1 MNEAER
7 PTRRDVIVGAAAVA
21 GSVLAGAGLKATGAV
36 GALTQGGR
44 PGTAPAGPF
53 SNVKVIVFDT
63 FGTVVDWRSVVIE
76 EGTQLSKAKGFTLDW
91 GAFADEWRGAYG
103 PSMNRVR
110 TGDLPWTKLDV
121 LHRMSLDALLV
132 KHGVTSL
139 TDAEKA
145 AFNKVWHRGRPWPD
159 SVAGLTRIRT
169 RATIAPLSNGNISL
183 LTDMA
188 KHGGLPWDCILG
200 AELVRHY
207 KPDPETY
214 LSPVQ
219 FFDLTPPEVM
229 MVAAHPGDLRGAA
242 ALGLRTAYVHR
253 PLENG
258 AGKTPP
264 PMPAPGT
271 FDLIV
276 RDFLELATALGA

>member
-1 MNEAER
+1 MSEISR

-21 GSVLAGAGLKATGAV
+21 GSLLAGIKADA
-36 GALTQGGR
+36 QGRASG
-44 PGTAPAGPF
+44 GVASGPF
-53 SNVKVIVFDT
+53 ANVKVLVFDT
-63 FGTVVDWRSVVIE
+63 FGTVVDWRTVVIE
-76 EGTQLSKAKGFTLDW
+76 EGAQLSKVKGFVLDW
-91 GAFADEWRGAYG
+91 PAFADEWRGAYG
-103 PSMNRVR
+103 PSMNKVR
-110 TGDLPWTKLDV
+110 TGELPWTKLDV
-121 LHRMSLDALLV
+121 LHRMSLDTLLA
-132 KHGVTSL
+132 KHGVASL
-139 TDAEKA
+139 GEAEKKE
-145 AFNKVWHRGRPWPD
+145 FNRVWHRGRPWPD
-159 SVAGLTRIRT
+159 SVAGLTRLKT
-169 RATIAPLSNGNISL
+169 HFTIAPLSNGNISL

-229 MVAAHPGDLRGAA
+229 MVAAHPGDLQGAK

-258 AGKTPP
+258 GGRPSQ
-264 PMPAPGT
+264 MPAAGS
-271 FDLIV
+271 FDIIV
-276 RDFLELATALGA
+276 HDFRELATTLGV

>member
-1 MNEAER
+1 MSESSR

-21 GSVLAGAGLKATGAV
+21 GSFLAGAGVDAQRPAAPGPAAFANLK
-36 GALTQGGR
+36 LL
-44 PGTAPAGPF
+44 
-53 SNVKVIVFDT
+53 VFDT
-63 FGTVVDWRSVVIE
+63 FGTVVDWRTMVIE
-76 EGTQLSKAKGFTLDW
+76 EGVRLSKAKGFTLDW
-91 GAFADEWRGAYG
+91 PAFADEWRGAYG
-103 PSMNRVR
+103 PSMNKVR
-110 TGDLPWTKLDV
+110 TGELPWTKLDV
-121 LHRMSLDALLV
+121 LHRMSLDTLLV
-132 KHGVTSL
+132 KHGVSSL
-139 TDAEKA
+139 DEAEKA
-145 AFNKVWHRGRPWPD
+145 EFSRVWHRGRPWPD
-159 SVAGLTRIRT
+159 SVAGLTRLKT
-169 RATIAPLSNGNISL
+169 RFTIAPLSNGNISL

-229 MVAAHPGDLRGAA
+229 MVAAHPGDLQSAK

-258 AGKTPP
+258 AGRPSQ
-264 PMPAPGT
+264 MPAAGS
-271 FDLIV
+271 FDIIV
-276 RDFLELATALGA
+276 HDFRELATTLGV

>member
-1 MNEAER
+1 MSAFEH
-7 PTRRDVIVGAAAVA
+7 PTRRDVIVGAAAMA
-21 GSVLAGAGLKATGAV
+21 GSVLAAGTTLDAQRGGAGPT
-36 GALTQGGR
+36 
-44 PGTAPAGPF
+44 PSGPF
-53 SNVKVIVFDT
+53 ANVKVMVFDT

-76 EGTQLSKAKGFTLDW
+76 EGTALSKAKGFTLDW
-91 GAFADEWRGAYG
+91 AAFADEWRGAYG

-110 TGDLPWTKLDV
+110 KGELPWTKLDV
-121 LHRMSLDALLV
+121 LHRMSLDTLLEKHKVTALTEADKV
-132 KHGVTSL
+132 Q
-139 TDAEKA
+139 
-145 AFNKVWHRGRPWPD
+145 FNKVWHRGRPWPD
-159 SVAGLTRIRT
+159 SVAGLTRLKT
-169 RATIAPLSNGNISL
+169 RYTIAPLSNGNIAL

-188 KHGGLPWDCILG
+188 KHGGIPWDCILG

-229 MVAAHPGDLRGAA
+229 MVAAHPGDLQGAKKE
-242 ALGLRTAYVHR
+242 GLRTAYVHR

-264 PMPAPGT
+264 AMPAAGA
-271 FDLIV
+271 FDIIAN
-276 RDFLELATALGA
+276 DFRELATAMGV